1 MAYKKVAII
10 GSGIGGLST
19 ALRLSVLG
27 YEVDVYEQSNSVG
40 GKANEINKN
49 GFRFDT
55 GPSLLTMPFVLEDL
69 FTSSGLNLSDYIE
82 IKKLDVLC
90 KYFYPD
96 STKIIAYSELDKFA
110 EEIEFN
116 TNDKADD
123 IKKYLNYC
131 KNIYDLSADL
141 FLFKSFSEKK
151 NFISKKAIN
160 TLLNIKKLDTHRT
173 MHEAN
178 SSFFKDDKTIQLFDR
193 YATYNGS
200 NPFQAPAT
208 LNVIQHVEYNLGG
221 YISNDGIYSIPKAIE
236 KASRLKGVNFFFNSP
251 VQKIIHEKKAIKGI
265 EVNGKQL
272 DYDIVVSNSDVENTY
287 KNLLNDNS
295 SSSVKKYS
303 KLEKSSSALVF
314 YWGIEGIYSELEI
327 HNILFSEDYQKEFD
341 DLFTKK
347 ITPTDPTIYIYISS
361 KFQKDDA
368 PEGHENWFV
377 MINVPYNNQQDWEK
391 EIQSSRQTILE
402 KLNRILGIDIENKKV
417 FEEVLTPELIEK
429 KTSSISGSIYGI
441 SSNNKM
447 AAFLRQQNKSKEY
460 KGLYFCG
467 GSAHPGG
474 GIPLVILSGKITA
487 ELIEKYEIK

>member
-69 FTSSGLNLSDYIE
+69 FTSSGLNLSDYIKM
-82 IKKLDVLC
+82 KKLDVLC

-96 STKIIAYSELDKFA
+96 STIITAYSDVDKFA

-151 NFISKKAIN
+151 NFISKKAIK
-160 TLLNIKKLDTHRT
+160 TLLNIKNLDTHRT

-236 KASRLKGVNFFFNSP
+236 KAARLKGVNFFFNSS
-251 VQKIIHEKKAIKGI
+251 VQKVIHEKNIIKGI
-265 EVNGKQL
+265 TVNGKQI

-287 KNLLNDNS
+287 KNLLNDNTS
-295 SSSVKKYS
+295 SSAKKYS
-303 KLEKSSSALVF
+303 KLEKSTSALVF

-341 DLFTKK
+341 DLFTNR
-347 ITPTDPTIYIYISS
+347 IIPTDPTIYIYISS
-361 KFQKDDA
+361 KFKNDDA
-368 PEGHENWFV
+368 PVNYEN
-377 MINVPYNNQQDWEK
+377 
-391 EIQSSRQTILE
+391 
-402 KLNRILGIDIENKKV
+402 
-417 FEEVLTPELIEK
+417 
-429 KTSSISGSIYGI
+429 
-441 SSNNKM
+441 
-447 AAFLRQQNKSKEY
+447 
-460 KGLYFCG
+460 
-467 GSAHPGG
+467 
-474 GIPLVILSGKITA
+474 
-487 ELIEKYEIK
+487 